1 MQKNDVTP
9 GLHREFMELALA
21 QALLAGEAGEVPVG
35 AVLVRE
41 GEVVASDHNR
51 RDESG
56 DPTAHAEALVLR
68 QAGTDTG
75 DWRLEG
81 TTLYVTL
88 EPCAMCAGAIVLARV
103 RTVVFGASDPAAGA
117 GGSAY
122 NILEDGKLGHRVEVI
137 AGVMENECRA
147 LLETFFGDKRP

>member
-1 MQKNDVTP
+1 MQKNDVAP
-9 GLHREFMELALA
+9 VLHREFMELALV

-35 AVLVRE
+35 AVLVRQ

-51 RDESG
+51 RDETG

-68 QAGTDTG
+68 KAGTAAG

-81 TTLYVTL
+81 TTLYITL